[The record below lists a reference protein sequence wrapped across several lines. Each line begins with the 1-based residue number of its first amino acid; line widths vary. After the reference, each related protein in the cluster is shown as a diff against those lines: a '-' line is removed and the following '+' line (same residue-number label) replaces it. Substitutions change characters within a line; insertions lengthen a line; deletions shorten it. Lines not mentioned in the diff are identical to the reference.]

1 VNPMDLEIMCLVCG
15 ATLFAQRTKNQPS
28 DNSTIA
34 VCVDPCTACLEAA
47 AADGAKHGEAS

>member
-1 VNPMDLEIMCLVCG
+1 MDLEIMCLVCG